1 MAVPL
6 DYQNHYKAIY
16 VSPCFFCVT
25 ASFSPKR
32 LKIRLTPNSTS
43 LPAVFFHLF
52 PPRAMASCPFSLTS
66 FHPKTCDIF
75 VELIEHDEGVKPAPL
90 NGLFP
95 ELMMKR
101 LGTVIC

>member
-1 MAVPL
+1 
-6 DYQNHYKAIY
+6 
-16 VSPCFFCVT
+16 
-25 ASFSPKR
+25 
-32 LKIRLTPNSTS
+32 
-43 LPAVFFHLF
+43 
-52 PPRAMASCPFSLTS
+52 MASCPFSLTS